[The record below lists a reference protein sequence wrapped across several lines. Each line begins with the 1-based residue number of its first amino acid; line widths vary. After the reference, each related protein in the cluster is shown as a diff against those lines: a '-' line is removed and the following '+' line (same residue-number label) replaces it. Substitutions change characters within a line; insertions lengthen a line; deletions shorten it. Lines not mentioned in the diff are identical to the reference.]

1 MAKKPVNLDPY
12 RDLFIGG
19 APPEH
24 IAEVSGASL
33 AEVNAYA
40 DTLKPMAATPPPATP
55 KAEPVPDEPTGDVD
69 TNDLHDPPVNDDRE
83 DLLTVIGA
91 LQSEVRA
98 QSKRADDAEARV
110 GRLEADLSAMR
121 RDFLAGLASIKANQ
135 TTGAPL
141 QERGGCPT
149 VVKVVCDSVTIPGQ
163 NGGVHPFKRGD
174 VASVGINGEYVVAA
188 LWSRGPKVCV
198 AYGV

>member
-12 RDLFIGG
+12 KDLFISG
-19 APPEH
+19 APVES
-24 IAEVSGASL
+24 IADVSGASL
-33 AEVNAYA
+33 DDVRAYA
-40 DTLKPMAATPPPATP
+40 ASLKVAEPTPAMP

-69 TNDLHDPPVNDDRE
+69 TNDLHDLPVNDDRE
-83 DLLTVIGA
+83 DLITVIAA

-98 QSKRADDAEARV
+98 QAKRADDAEARV
-110 GRLEADLSAMR
+110 GRLEDDLSAMR

-149 VVKVVCDSVTIPGQ
+149 VVKVVCDSVTIPGER
-163 NGGVHPFKRGD
+163 GGVHPFKRGD
-174 VASVGINGEYVVAA
+174 VASTGINGEYIVAA

-198 AYGV
+198 AYGS

>member
-12 RDLFIGG
+12 KDLFISG
-19 APPEH
+19 APVES
-24 IAEVSGASL
+24 IADVSGASL
-33 AEVNAYA
+33 DDVRAYA
-40 DTLKPMAATPPPATP
+40 ASLKVAEPTPAMP

-69 TNDLHDPPVNDDRE
+69 TNDLHDLPVNDDRE
-83 DLLTVIGA
+83 DLITVIAA

-98 QSKRADDAEARV
+98 QAKRADDAEARV
-110 GRLEADLSAMR
+110 GRLEDDLSAMR

-135 TTGAPL
+135 STGAPL

-149 VVKVVCDSVTIPGQ
+149 VVKVVCDSVTIPGER
-163 NGGVHPFKRGD
+163 GGVHPFKRGD
-174 VASVGINGEYVVAA
+174 VASVGINGEYIVAA

-198 AYGV
+198 AYGS

>member
-12 RDLFIGG
+12 KDLFING
-19 APPEH
+19 APVES
-24 IAEVSGASL
+24 IADVSGASL
-33 AEVNAYA
+33 DDVRAYA
-40 DTLKPMAATPPPATP
+40 ASLKVAEPTPAMP

-69 TNDLHDPPVNDDRE
+69 TNDLHDLPVNDDRE
-83 DLLTVIGA
+83 DLITVIAA

-98 QSKRADDAEARV
+98 QAKRADDAEARV
-110 GRLEADLSAMR
+110 GRLEDDLSAMR

-135 TTGAPL
+135 STGAPL

-149 VVKVVCDSVTIPGQ
+149 TVKVVCDSVTIPGER
-163 NGGVHPFKRGD
+163 GGVHPFKRGD
-174 VASVGINGEYVVAA
+174 VASVGINGEYIVAA

-198 AYGV
+198 AYGS

>member
-1 MAKKPVNLDPY
+1 MAKKPVNLEPY
-12 RDLFIGG
+12 KDLFASG
-19 APPEH
+19 APVEH
-24 IAEVSGASL
+24 IAEVSGASIDD
-33 AEVNAYA
+33 VRAYA
-40 DTLKPMAATPPPATP
+40 ASLKATTPPPAMS

-110 GRLEADLSAMR
+110 GRLEADLSALR
-121 RDFLAGLASIKANQ
+121 RDFLAGLESVKAKQAGN
-135 TTGAPL
+135 GAPL
-141 QERGGCPT
+141 QERGSCPT

>member
-12 RDLFIGG
+12 RDLFASG
-19 APPEH
+19 APVES
-24 IAEVSGASL
+24 IADVSGASL
-33 AEVNAYA
+33 DDVRAYA
-40 DTLKPMAATPPPATP
+40 ASLKVAEPTPAMP

-83 DLLTVIGA
+83 DLITVIGA

-110 GRLEADLSAMR
+110 GRLEDDLSAMR

-149 VVKVVCDSVTIPGQ
+149 VVKVVCDSVTIPGER
-163 NGGVHPFKRGD
+163 GGVHPFKRGD
-174 VASVGINGEYVVAA
+174 VASVGINGEYIVAA

-198 AYGV
+198 AYGS

>member
-12 RDLFIGG
+12 KDLFISG
-19 APPEH
+19 APVES
-24 IAEVSGASL
+24 IADVSGASL
-33 AEVNAYA
+33 DDVRAYA
-40 DTLKPMAATPPPATP
+40 ASLKVAEPTPAMP
-55 KAEPVPDEPTGDVD
+55 KAEFAHDEPTGDVD

-98 QSKRADDAEARV
+98 QAKRADDAEARV
-110 GRLEADLSAMR
+110 GRLENDLSAMR

-149 VVKVVCDSVTIPGQ
+149 VVKVVCDSVTIPGER
-163 NGGVHPFKRGD
+163 GGVHPFKRGD
-174 VASVGINGEYVVAA
+174 VASVGINGEYIVAA

-198 AYGV
+198 AYGS

>member
-1 MAKKPVNLDPY
+1 MAKAKPVNLDPY
-12 RDLFIGG
+12 KDLFASG
-19 APPEH
+19 APVES
-24 IAEVSGASL
+24 IADVSGASL
-33 AEVNAYA
+33 DDVRAYA
-40 DTLKPMAATPPPATP
+40 ASLKVAEPTPAMP

-69 TNDLHDPPVNDDRE
+69 TNDLHDLPVNDDRE
-83 DLLTVIGA
+83 DLITVIAA

-98 QSKRADDAEARV
+98 QAKRADDAEARV
-110 GRLEADLSAMR
+110 GRLEDDLSAMR

-135 TTGAPL
+135 STGAPL

-174 VASVGINGEYVVAA
+174 VASVGINGEYIVAA

-198 AYGV
+198 AYGS